1 MAKGILVINAGSTS
15 VKFAAYRHDG
25 GDDLSR
31 AARGQIE
38 GIGSQPHFIVKGADN
53 KPIDAHE
60 WESDDP
66 LTQDGALRFIFS
78 WLKKHLEEITFVA
91 AGHRVVLGGVRH
103 DRPALVDEAI
113 LAELDSLCKVEPS
126 HQLYEIPFM
135 DGDPIFD
142 RIS

>member
-25 GDDLSR
+25 GDDLSC

-60 WESDDP
+60 WES
-66 LTQDGALRFIFS
+66 R
-78 WLKKHLEEITFVA
+78 
-91 AGHRVVLGGVRH
+91 
-103 DRPALVDEAI
+103 
-113 LAELDSLCKVEPS
+113 
-126 HQLYEIPFM
+126 
-135 DGDPIFD
+135 
-142 RIS
+142 